1 MPSTTP
7 TTEPMSAER
16 SGLLAEF
23 ARACKAAARAVSL
36 YPGAHPAI
44 GGSLSRLV
52 SAAGRLTTEG
62 RVVCSVHPDVL
73 AIDGE
78 SPARPDPA
86 IGELASLL
94 HDRLIGEL
102 TIQREADADDWRA
115 LLLLLARAPEELIAE
130 GGIGSAFAGSGRSH
144 FEIREIDYAEVLRE
158 RAGGEKAQWDR
169 IIAMCLQGDVNAL
182 DERALGSLV
191 DALKDSETFGDLVEH
206 FQQSESLSTLSVT
219 VRVAALLQLMRAALD
234 AARKRNPDEAERAL
248 QTMADSCARL
258 TPEMML
264 AMLGSRQSANA
275 ADAKM
280 ANELMERMSDSTVA
294 SFVARSV
301 TVEKGA
307 TERLAHALEVLVP
320 ETERKGRVLE
330 LAHEEAQQ
338 GQLGHDEGF
347 EQLWKSAADMLTSY
361 TDASFVSDEYGKELT
376 TARAQ
381 ALEVERV
388 SDDPPERVHGWV
400 ATVSEP
406 ALQDLDLN
414 LLRDLLRIEDD
425 PAQWEA
431 MASIVVGEIERR
443 TLQGDAPAAHALA
456 EALVRENG
464 PDGRPALRP
473 LAARSIERLAAGPL
487 VRHVGVNLR
496 KGEDVEVEF
505 LNRLCHTIGAG
516 VVRPLAE
523 LLAVEENPKATRRL
537 RELLLGF
544 GAAGRQSVEKLKNS
558 PNPAVRRT
566 AIDLL
571 RVFGGQEALPELVS
585 MLNDADPQVQRES
598 IRAIVQIGTN
608 NAYAVLQRAL
618 IAKNSTRETVLQEL
632 LGLRDDKAS
641 PLLCYVLKQTQPNGK
656 FLKVH
661 LDMLDALGALRGHP
675 ESIRTLKHVLY
686 SGSIWTPFK
695 TAALRRAA
703 ASALKRIG
711 TADATAVL
719 DEAIAKGPR
728 GVRNA
733 ARTQVGTALRPEGKG
748 PEGKKTP

>member
-7 TTEPMSAER
+7 TTEPMPVER

-36 YPGAHPAI
+36 YPGTHPAI

-52 SAAGRLTTEG
+52 STAGRLTSEG
-62 RVVCSVHPDVL
+62 RVVCSVHPDIL
-73 AIDGE
+73 AIDGQ
-78 SPARPDPA
+78 SPVRPDPA
-86 IGELASLL
+86 IGELAWLL
-94 HDRLIGEL
+94 HERLIGEL
-102 TIQREADADDWRA
+102 TIQREADSEDWRA
-115 LLLLLARAPEELIAE
+115 LLLLLARAPEDLIAE
-130 GGIGSAFAGSGRSH
+130 GGIGSAWAGTGRAH

-158 RAGGEKAQWDR
+158 RAGGDTVQWDR
-169 IIAMCLQGDVNAL
+169 IIALCLQGDASAL
-182 DERALGSLV
+182 DERALASLV
-191 DALKDSETFGDLVEH
+191 DSAGDPETFGELLEH
-206 FQQSESLSTLSVT
+206 FQQSESASGLSVG
-219 VRVAALLQLMRAALD
+219 VRVAALLQLMRAALE
-234 AARKRNPDEAERAL
+234 AAKNRNPADADRVM

-264 AMLGSRQSANA
+264 ATLGSRQSPDA
-275 ADAKM
+275 ADARM
-280 ANELMERMSDSTVA
+280 ANSILERMSDHTVA

-301 TVEKGA
+301 TAEKGA

-320 ETERKGRVLE
+320 EAERKGRVLD

-338 GQLGHDEGF
+338 GDLGHEDGF
-347 EQLWKSAADMLTSY
+347 EQLWQGAADMLTSY
-361 TDASFVSDEYGKELT
+361 SDASFVSDEYGKELT
-376 TARAQ
+376 TARTQ

-388 SDDPPERVHGWV
+388 SDDPPERVQAWV
-400 ATVSEP
+400 ATVSEA

-414 LLRDLLRIEDD
+414 ILRDLLRIEED
-425 PAQWEA
+425 PALWEG
-431 MASIVVGEIERR
+431 MAAIVVSEIDRR
-443 TLQGDAPAAHALA
+443 TLHGDAAGAHALA
-456 EALVRENG
+456 ESLVRETT
-464 PDGRPALRP
+464 PEGRPALRAV
-473 LAARSIERLAAGPL
+473 AARSLERLSSGPL
-487 VRHVGVNLR
+487 VRHVGLHLR
-496 KGEDVEVEF
+496 KMDDGDVEAF
-505 LNRLCHTIGAG
+505 NRLCHSIGAG

-523 LLAVEENPKATRRL
+523 LLAMEEHPKATRRL

-618 IAKNSTRETVLQEL
+618 VTGNSTRETVLQEL
-632 LGLRDDKAS
+632 RGLRDDKAA
-641 PLLCYVLKQTQPNGK
+641 PLLCYVLKQTQPNGR
-656 FLKVH
+656 FFTVH
-661 LDMLDALGALRGHP
+661 LDMLDSLGNLRGHP

-686 SGSIWTPFK
+686 SGSLWTPFK
-695 TAALRRAA
+695 TAALRHAA

-711 TADATAVL
+711 SPEATAVL
-719 DEAIAKGPR
+719 DEAIVKGSR

-733 ARTQVGTALRPEGKG
+733 AKNQVGTALRPEGKT
-748 PEGKKTP
+748 K

>member
-7 TTEPMSAER
+7 TTEPMSVER

-44 GGSLSRLV
+44 AGSLSRLV
-52 SAAGRLTTEG
+52 SAAGRLTSDG
-62 RVVCSVHPDVL
+62 RVVCSVHPDRL

-78 SPARPDPA
+78 APLRPDPA
-86 IGELASLL
+86 IGELAVLL
-94 HDRLIGEL
+94 HERLIGEL
-102 TIQREADADDWRA
+102 TIQHEADAEDWRA
-115 LLLLLARAPEELIAE
+115 LLLLLARAPEDLLAG
-130 GGIGSAFAGSGRSH
+130 GGIGSAWAGSGRSH

-169 IIAMCLQGDVNAL
+169 IIALCLQGDTSGL

-191 DALKDSETFGDLVEH
+191 DCLSDPQRFGDLLEH
-206 FQQSESLSTLSVT
+206 FQKSESLEAVSVSL
-219 VRVAALLQLMRAALD
+219 RLAALLQLMRTALEAAK
-234 AARKRNPDEAERAL
+234 ARNPAAAEQAL

-264 AMLGSRQSANA
+264 AMLGSRQSSNA
-275 ADAKM
+275 ADAQM
-280 ANELMERMSDSTVA
+280 ANDLMERMSDHTVA

-301 TVEKGA
+301 TAEKGA

-320 ETERKGRVLE
+320 EAERKGRILE
-330 LAHEEAQQ
+330 LAHEEARQSEA
-338 GQLGHDEGF
+338 GQEEGF
-347 EQLWKSAADMLTSY
+347 EQLWQSAADMLTSY
-361 TDASFVSDEYGKELT
+361 SDASFVSEEYGKELT
-376 TARAQ
+376 AARAQ

-388 SDDPPERVHGWV
+388 SDDPPERVQAWV
-400 ATVSEP
+400 ATVSES

-414 LLRDLLRIEDD
+414 LLRDLLRIEHD
-425 PAQWEA
+425 PALWEA
-431 MASIVVGEIERR
+431 MAAIVVGEIERR
-443 TLQGDAPAAHALA
+443 TLNGDAPSAHALA
-456 EALVRENG
+456 EALVKETTAE
-464 PDGRPALRP
+464 GRPELR
-473 LAARSIERLAAGPL
+473 AVATRSLERLAAGPL
-487 VRHVGVNLR
+487 VKHVGASLR
-496 KGEDVEVEF
+496 KVEDVEVEF
-505 LNRLCHTIGAG
+505 LTRLCHMMGAA

-571 RVFGGQEALPELVS
+571 RAFGGQEALPELVS
-585 MLNDADPQVQRES
+585 MLNDSDPQVQRES

-618 IAKNSTRETVLQEL
+618 VSKSATRETVLQEL
-632 LGLRDDKAS
+632 LGLRDDKAA
-641 PLLCYVLKQTQPNGK
+641 PLLCYVLKQTQPTGQ

-661 LDMLDALGALRGHP
+661 LDMIDALGNLRGHP

-703 ASALKRIG
+703 ASALKHIG
-711 TADATAVL
+711 SDDATAVL
-719 DEAIAKGPR
+719 DEAIANGSR
-728 GVRNA
+728 GVRKA
-733 ARTQVGTALRPEGKG
+733 AKAQIGTTLRPET
-748 PEGKKTP
+748 KKTT

>member
-52 SAAGRLTTEG
+52 SAAGRLTSDG
-62 RVVCSVHPDVL
+62 HVVCSVHPDIL
-73 AIDGE
+73 AIHGE
-78 SPARPDPA
+78 APVRPDPA
-86 IGELASLL
+86 IGELAALL
-94 HDRLIGEL
+94 HERLIGEL
-102 TIQREADADDWRA
+102 TIHREADAEDWRA
-115 LLLLLARAPEELIAE
+115 LLLLLARAPEDLIAQ
-130 GGIGSAFAGSGRSH
+130 GGIGTAWAGSGRSH

-169 IIAMCLQGDVNAL
+169 IIALCLQGDTSGL
-182 DERALGSLV
+182 DDRALGSLL
-191 DALKDSETFGDLVEH
+191 DCLSDPQRFGELLEH
-206 FQQSESLSTLSVT
+206 FQKSESVETVSVSM
-219 VRVAALLQLMRAALD
+219 RLAALLQLMRTALEAAQ
-234 AARKRNPDEAERAL
+234 ARNPAAAEPAL

-264 AMLGSRQSANA
+264 AMLGSRQSSNA
-275 ADAKM
+275 ADAQM
-280 ANELMERMSDSTVA
+280 ANDLMQRMSDQTVA

-301 TVEKGA
+301 TAESGA

-320 ETERKGRVLE
+320 EAERKGRILE
-330 LAHEEAQQ
+330 LAHDEARQSDA
-338 GQLGHDEGF
+338 GQEEGF
-347 EQLWKSAADMLTSY
+347 EQLWQSAADMLTSY
-361 TDASFVSDEYGKELT
+361 SDASFVSDEYGKELT
-376 TARAQ
+376 AARAQ

-388 SDDPPERVHGWV
+388 SDDPPERVQAWV

-414 LLRDLLRIEDD
+414 LLRDLLRIEHD
-425 PAQWEA
+425 PSLWEG

-443 TLQGDAPAAHALA
+443 TLLGDAPSAHALA
-456 EALVRENG
+456 EALVKETTA
-464 PDGRPALRP
+464 DGRPALR
-473 LAARSIERLAAGPL
+473 AVATRSVERLAAGPL
-487 VRHVGVNLR
+487 VKHVGASLR
-496 KGEDVEVEF
+496 KVEDVEVEF

-523 LLAVEENPKATRRL
+523 LLAVDENPRSTRRL

-571 RVFGGQEALPELVS
+571 RAFGGQEALPELVS

-608 NAYAVLQRAL
+608 NAYAVLQRVLAGKS
-618 IAKNSTRETVLQEL
+618 ATRETVLQEL
-632 LGLRDDKAS
+632 L
-641 PLLCYVLKQTQPNGK
+641 
-656 FLKVH
+656 
-661 LDMLDALGALRGHP
+661 
-675 ESIRTLKHVLY
+675 
-686 SGSIWTPFK
+686 
-695 TAALRRAA
+695 
-703 ASALKRIG
+703 
-711 TADATAVL
+711 
-719 DEAIAKGPR
+719 
-728 GVRNA
+728 
-733 ARTQVGTALRPEGKG
+733 
-748 PEGKKTP
+748 

>member
-1 MPSTTP
+1 MPFDAQ
-7 TTEPMSAER
+7 TTEPMPAER

-52 SAAGRLTTEG
+52 SAAGRLTSDG
-62 RVVCSVHPDVL
+62 RVVCSVHPDIL
-73 AIDGE
+73 AIDGQA
-78 SPARPDPA
+78 PVRPDPA

-94 HDRLIGEL
+94 HERLIGEL

-115 LLLLLARAPEELIAE
+115 LLLLLARAPEDLIAE
-130 GGIGSAFAGSGRSH
+130 GGIGSAWASSGRSH
-144 FEIREIDYAEVLRE
+144 VEIREIDYAEVLRE

-169 IIAMCLQGDVNAL
+169 IIALCLQGESGGL
-182 DERALGSLV
+182 DERALGSLI
-191 DALKDSETFGDLVEH
+191 DSVSDPAKFGDLLDH
-206 FQQSESLSTLSVT
+206 FQKSEAVETRSVS
-219 VRVAALLQLMRAALD
+219 VRVAALLQLMHAALE
-234 AARKRNPDEAERAL
+234 AAKSRTPAGADQAL

-264 AMLGSRQSANA
+264 AMLGSRQSPSA
-275 ADAKM
+275 ADAQM
-280 ANELMERMSDSTVA
+280 ANAVMERMSDKTVA
-294 SFVARSV
+294 SFVANSV
-301 TVEKGA
+301 TAEKRA

-320 ETERKGRVLE
+320 DHERKGRVLE
-330 LAHEEAQQ
+330 LAQEEAQQ
-338 GQLGHDEGF
+338 GELGREEGF

-361 TDASFVSDEYGKELT
+361 SDASFVSDEYGKELT
-376 TARAQ
+376 AAKSQ
-381 ALEVERV
+381 AIEVERV
-388 SDDPPERVHGWV
+388 SDDPPERVNAWV
-400 ATVSEP
+400 NTVSEP
-406 ALQDLDLN
+406 SLQDLDLH
-414 LLRDLLRIEDD
+414 LLRDLLRIESDSALWD
-425 PAQWEA
+425 A
-431 MASIVVGEIERR
+431 MAAIVVGEIERR
-443 TLQGDAPAAHALA
+443 TLHGDAPGAHALA
-456 EALVRENG
+456 EALVRETTAE
-464 PDGRPALRP
+464 GRPALR
-473 LAARSIERLAAGPL
+473 AAATRTVERLAAGPL
-487 VRHVGVNLR
+487 VKHVGVSLR
-496 KGEDVEVEF
+496 KVEDVEVEF

-523 LLAVEENPKATRRL
+523 LLAVEENPRATRRL

-618 IAKNSTRETVLQEL
+618 VSKSSTRETVLQEL
-632 LGLRDDKAS
+632 LGLRDDKAA
-641 PLLCYVLKQTQPNGK
+641 PLLCYVLKQTQPTGR

-661 LDMLDALGALRGHP
+661 LDMIDALGNLRGHP

-695 TAALRRAA
+695 TAAMRRGA

-711 TADATAVL
+711 SAEATAVL
-719 DEAIAKGPR
+719 DEAIAKGSR
-728 GVRNA
+728 GVRSA
-733 ARTQVGTALRPEGKG
+733 AKEQVGSTLRPEGK
-748 PEGKKTP
+748 KTT

>member
-7 TTEPMSAER
+7 TTEPMPAER

-52 SAAGRLTTEG
+52 SAAARLTSDG
-62 RVVCSVHPDVL
+62 RVVCSVHPDLL

-78 SPARPDPA
+78 APVRPDPA
-86 IGELASLL
+86 IGELAALL
-94 HDRLIGEL
+94 HERLIGEL

-115 LLLLLARAPEELIAE
+115 LLLLLARAPEDLLAQ
-130 GGIGSAFAGSGRSH
+130 GGIGSAWAGTGRSH

-169 IIAMCLQGDVNAL
+169 IIAMCLQGDASGL
-182 DERALGSLV
+182 DERALGSL
-191 DALKDSETFGDLVEH
+191 LDSLSDPERFGDLLEH
-206 FQQSESLSTLSVT
+206 FQQSESMETLSVS
-219 VRVAALLQLMRAALD
+219 VRLAALLHLMRTALEAAKNRSPE
-234 AARKRNPDEAERAL
+234 AAEQAQ
-248 QTMADSCARL
+248 QTLADSCARL

-264 AMLGSRQSANA
+264 AMLGSRQSPNA
-275 ADAKM
+275 ADAQM
-280 ANELMERMSDSTVA
+280 ANTLMERMSDQTVA

-301 TVEKGA
+301 TAEKGA

-320 ETERKGRVLE
+320 EAERKGRILE
-330 LAHEEAQQ
+330 LAHDEAQQ
-338 GQLGHDEGF
+338 SELGQDQGF
-347 EQLWKSAADMLTSY
+347 EQLWQGAADMLTSY

-376 TARAQ
+376 AARSQ

-388 SDDPPERVHGWV
+388 SDDPPERVQAWV

-414 LLRDLLRIEDD
+414 LLRDLLRIEHD
-425 PAQWEA
+425 PSLWEG
-431 MASIVVGEIERR
+431 MAAIVVGEIERR
-443 TLQGDAPAAHALA
+443 TLSGDAPSAHALA
-456 EALVRENG
+456 EALVRETTA
-464 PDGRPALRP
+464 DGRPALRVV
-473 LAARSIERLAAGPL
+473 ATRSVERLAAGPL
-487 VRHVGVNLR
+487 VKHVGANLR
-496 KGEDVEVEF
+496 KVEDVEVEF

-618 IAKNSTRETVLQEL
+618 ISKSSTRETVLQEL
-632 LGLRDDKAS
+632 LGLRDDKAA
-641 PLLCYVLKQTQPNGK
+641 PMLCYVLKQTQPTGR

-661 LDMLDALGALRGHP
+661 LDMLDALGNLRGHP

-686 SGSIWTPFK
+686 SGSLWTPFK

-711 TADATAVL
+711 SEEATAVL
-719 DEAIAKGPR
+719 EEAVANGSR
-728 GVRNA
+728 GVRSA
-733 ARTQVGTALRPEGKG
+733 AKTQVGSTLRPES
-748 PEGKKTP
+748 KKTT

>member
-52 SAAGRLTTEG
+52 SAAGPLTSDG
-62 RVVCSVHPDVL
+62 RVVCAVHPDRL
-73 AIDGE
+73 AIEGE
-78 SPARPDPA
+78 APVRPDPA
-86 IGELASLL
+86 IGELAALL
-94 HDRLIGEL
+94 HERLIGEL
-102 TIQREADADDWRA
+102 TIQREADAEDWRA
-115 LLLLLARAPEELIAE
+115 LLLLLARAPEDLLVE
-130 GGIGSAFAGSGRSH
+130 GGIGSAWAGSGRSH

-169 IIAMCLQGDVNAL
+169 IIALCLQGDTSGL
-182 DERALGSLV
+182 DDRALSTLIDSLS
-191 DALKDSETFGDLVEH
+191 DPQRFGDLLEH
-206 FQQSESLSTLSVT
+206 FQKSEAVETVSVSM
-219 VRVAALLQLMRAALD
+219 RVAALLQLMRTALEAAK
-234 AARKRNPDEAERAL
+234 ARNPAAAEQAL

-264 AMLGSRQSANA
+264 AMLGSRQSSNA
-275 ADAKM
+275 ADAHM
-280 ANELMERMSDSTVA
+280 ANDLMERMSDQTVA

-320 ETERKGRVLE
+320 EAERKGRILE
-330 LAHEEAQQ
+330 LAHEEARQSEAGQQ
-338 GQLGHDEGF
+338 EGF
-347 EQLWKSAADMLTSY
+347 EQLWHSAADMLTSY
-361 TDASFVSDEYGKELT
+361 SDASFVSEEYGKELT
-376 TARAQ
+376 AARAQ

-388 SDDPPERVHGWV
+388 SDDPPERVHAWV
-400 ATVSEP
+400 GTVSES
-406 ALQDLDLN
+406 ALQDLDLD
-414 LLRDLLRIEDD
+414 LLRDLLRIEED
-425 PAQWEA
+425 PALWEG
-431 MASIVVGEIERR
+431 MATIVVGEIERR
-443 TLQGDAPAAHALA
+443 TLNGDAPSAHALA
-456 EALVRENG
+456 EALVKETTAE
-464 PDGRPALRP
+464 GRPELR
-473 LAARSIERLAAGPL
+473 AAATRSLERLAAGP
-487 VRHVGVNLR
+487 VVKHVGASLR
-496 KGEDVEVEF
+496 KVEDVEVEF
-505 LNRLCHTIGAG
+505 LNRLCHTMGAG

-523 LLAVEENPKATRRL
+523 LLAVEEHPKATRRL

-571 RVFGGQEALPELVS
+571 RAFGGQEALPELVS
-585 MLNDADPQVQRES
+585 MLNDADLQVQRES

-618 IAKNSTRETVLQEL
+618 VSKSATRETVLQEL
-632 LGLRDDKAS
+632 LGLRDDKAA
-641 PLLCYVLKQTQPNGK
+641 PLLCYVLRQTQPTGR

-661 LDMLDALGALRGHP
+661 IDMIDALGNLRGHP

-703 ASALKRIG
+703 ASALKHIG
-711 TADATAVL
+711 SDDATAVL
-719 DEAIAKGPR
+719 DDAIAKGPR
-728 GVRNA
+728 GVRKA
-733 ARTQVGTALRPEGKG
+733 AKAQVGTALRPET
-748 PEGKKTP
+748 KKTT

>member
-52 SAAGRLTTEG
+52 SAAGRLTSDG
-62 RVVCSVHPDVL
+62 RVVCAVHPDML
-73 AIDGE
+73 AIEGE
-78 SPARPDPA
+78 APVRPDPA
-86 IGELASLL
+86 IGELAALL
-94 HDRLIGEL
+94 HERLIGEL
-102 TIQREADADDWRA
+102 TIQHEADAEDWRA
-115 LLLLLARAPEELIAE
+115 LLLLLARAPEDLLAE
-130 GGIGSAFAGSGRSH
+130 GGIGSAWAGSGRAN

-169 IIAMCLQGDVNAL
+169 IIALCLQGDTSGL
-182 DERALGSLV
+182 DERALATLIDSLS
-191 DALKDSETFGDLVEH
+191 DPQRFGDLLEH
-206 FQQSESLSTLSVT
+206 FQASEAVETVSVSM
-219 VRVAALLQLMRAALD
+219 RLAALLQLMRTALE
-234 AARKRNPDEAERAL
+234 AVKARNPAAAEQAL

-264 AMLGSRQSANA
+264 AMLGSRQSSNA
-275 ADAKM
+275 ADAQM
-280 ANELMERMSDSTVA
+280 ANDLMERMSDQTVA

-320 ETERKGRVLE
+320 EAERKGRILE
-330 LAHEEAQQ
+330 LAHEEARHSQA
-338 GQLGHDEGF
+338 GQDEGF
-347 EQLWKSAADMLTSY
+347 EQLWHSAADMLTSY
-361 TDASFVSDEYGKELT
+361 SDASFVSEEYGKELT
-376 TARAQ
+376 AARAQ

-388 SDDPPERVHGWV
+388 SDDPPERVHAWV
-400 ATVSEP
+400 GTVSES
-406 ALQDLDLN
+406 ALQDLDLD
-414 LLRDLLRIEDD
+414 LLRDLLRIEED
-425 PAQWEA
+425 PALWEG
-431 MASIVVGEIERR
+431 MATIVVGEIERR
-443 TLQGDAPAAHALA
+443 TLNGDAPSAHALA
-456 EALVRENG
+456 EALVRETTAE
-464 PDGRPALRP
+464 GRPELR
-473 LAARSIERLAAGPL
+473 AAATRSIERLAAGP
-487 VRHVGVNLR
+487 VVKHVGASLR
-496 KGEDVEVEF
+496 KVEDVEVEF

-571 RVFGGQEALPELVS
+571 RSFGGQEALPELVS
-585 MLNDADPQVQRES
+585 MLNDADPQVQREA

-618 IAKNSTRETVLQEL
+618 ASKSATRETVLQEL
-632 LGLRDDKAS
+632 LGLRDDKAA
-641 PLLCYVLKQTQPNGK
+641 PLLCYVLKQTQPTGR

-661 LDMLDALGALRGHP
+661 IDMIDSLGNLRGHP

-703 ASALKRIG
+703 ASALKHIG
-711 TADATAVL
+711 SDEATAVL
-719 DEAIAKGPR
+719 DEAIAKGSR
-728 GVRNA
+728 GVRKA
-733 ARTQVGTALRPEGKG
+733 AKAQVGTALRPET
-748 PEGKKTP
+748 KKTT

>member
-52 SAAGRLTTEG
+52 SAAGRLTSDG
-62 RVVCSVHPDVL
+62 RVVCAVHPDLL
-73 AIDGE
+73 AIEGE
-78 SPARPDPA
+78 APVRPDPA
-86 IGELASLL
+86 IGELAALL
-94 HDRLIGEL
+94 HERLIGEL
-102 TIQREADADDWRA
+102 TIRREADAEDWRA
-115 LLLLLARAPEELIAE
+115 LLLLLARAPEDLLAE
-130 GGIGSAFAGSGRSH
+130 GGIGSAWAGSGRSH

-169 IIAMCLQGDVNAL
+169 IIALCLQGDTSGL

-191 DALKDSETFGDLVEH
+191 DSLSDPERFGDLLEH
-206 FQQSESLSTLSVT
+206 FQKSEAVETVSVSLRL
-219 VRVAALLQLMRAALD
+219 AALLQLMRTALD
-234 AARKRNPDEAERAL
+234 AVKARNPAAAEQAL

-264 AMLGSRQSANA
+264 AMLGSRQSSNA
-275 ADAKM
+275 ADAQM
-280 ANELMERMSDSTVA
+280 ANDLLERMSDQTVA

-301 TVEKGA
+301 TVEQGA

-320 ETERKGRVLE
+320 EAERKGRILE
-330 LAHEEAQQ
+330 LAHEEARQSEAGQQ
-338 GQLGHDEGF
+338 EGF
-347 EQLWKSAADMLTSY
+347 EQLWHSAADMLTSY
-361 TDASFVSDEYGKELT
+361 SDASFVSEEYGKELT
-376 TARAQ
+376 AARAQ

-388 SDDPPERVHGWV
+388 SDDPPERVHAWV
-400 ATVSEP
+400 GTVSES
-406 ALQDLDLN
+406 ALQDLDLD

-425 PAQWEA
+425 PALWEG
-431 MASIVVGEIERR
+431 MATIVVGEIERR
-443 TLQGDAPAAHALA
+443 TLNGDAPSAHALA
-456 EALVRENG
+456 EALVKETTAE
-464 PDGRPALRP
+464 GRPELR
-473 LAARSIERLAAGPL
+473 AAATRSIERLAAGPL
-487 VRHVGVNLR
+487 VKHVGASLR
-496 KGEDVEVEF
+496 KVEDVEVEF
-505 LNRLCHTIGAG
+505 LNRLCHMMGAG

-571 RVFGGQEALPELVS
+571 RAFGGQEALPELVS
-585 MLNDADPQVQRES
+585 MLNDADTQVQRES

-618 IAKNSTRETVLQEL
+618 VSKSATRETVLQEL
-632 LGLRDDKAS
+632 LGLRDDKAA
-641 PLLCYVLKQTQPNGK
+641 PLLCYVLKQTQPTGR
-656 FLKVH
+656 FFKVH
-661 LDMLDALGALRGHP
+661 IDMIDALGNLRGHP

-686 SGSIWTPFK
+686 SGSIWRPFK

-703 ASALKRIG
+703 ASALKHIG
-711 TADATAVL
+711 SDDATAVL

-728 GVRNA
+728 GVRKA
-733 ARTQVGTALRPEGKG
+733 AKSQVGTALRPET
-748 PEGKKTP
+748 KKTT

>member
-52 SAAGRLTTEG
+52 SASGRLTSDG
-62 RVVCSVHPDVL
+62 RVVCSVHPDML
-73 AIDGE
+73 AIEGE
-78 SPARPDPA
+78 APVRPDPA
-86 IGELASLL
+86 IGELATLL
-94 HDRLIGEL
+94 HERLIGEL
-102 TIQREADADDWRA
+102 TIQREADAEDWRA
-115 LLLLLARAPEELIAE
+115 LLLLLARAPEDLLAE
-130 GGIGSAFAGSGRSH
+130 GGIGSAWVGSGRSH
-144 FEIREIDYAEVLRE
+144 FEIREIDYAEMLRE

-169 IIAMCLQGDVNAL
+169 IIALCLQGDTSGLDDLAL
-182 DERALGSLV
+182 ESLLECLS
-191 DALKDSETFGDLVEH
+191 DPQRFGDLLEH
-206 FQQSESLSTLSVT
+206 FQTSEAVETLSVSA
-219 VRVAALLQLMRAALD
+219 RVAALLQLMRTALEAAK
-234 AARKRNPDEAERAL
+234 ARNPAAAEQAL

-264 AMLGSRQSANA
+264 AMLGSRQSSNA
-275 ADAKM
+275 DDAQM
-280 ANELMERMSDSTVA
+280 ANDLMQRMSDQTVA

-301 TVEKGA
+301 TTEKGA

-320 ETERKGRVLE
+320 EAERKGRVLE
-330 LAHEEAQQ
+330 LAHEEARHSEGAQE
-338 GQLGHDEGF
+338 EGF
-347 EQLWKSAADMLTSY
+347 EQLWQSAADMLRSY
-361 TDASFVSDEYGKELT
+361 SDATFVSEEYDKELT
-376 TARAQ
+376 AARAQ

-388 SDDPPERVHGWV
+388 SDDPPERVHAWV
-400 ATVSEP
+400 ATVSES

-414 LLRDLLRIEDD
+414 LLRDLLRIEHD
-425 PAQWEA
+425 PALWEG
-431 MASIVVGEIERR
+431 MASVVVGEIERR
-443 TLQGDAPAAHALA
+443 VLTGDAPSAHALA
-456 EALVRENG
+456 EALVKETTA
-464 PDGRPALRP
+464 DGRPELR
-473 LAARSIERLAAGPL
+473 AVATRTVERLAAGPL
-487 VRHVGVNLR
+487 VKHVGASLR
-496 KGEDVEVEF
+496 KVEEVEVEF

-523 LLAVEENPKATRRL
+523 LLAVEENPKSTRRL

-571 RVFGGQEALPELVS
+571 RAFGGQEALPELVS

-618 IAKNSTRETVLQEL
+618 VSKSATRETVLQEL
-632 LGLRDDKAS
+632 LGLRDDKAA
-641 PLLCYVLKQTQPNGK
+641 PLLCYVLKQTQPTGR

-661 LDMLDALGALRGHP
+661 LDMIDALGNLRGHP
-675 ESIRTLKHVLY
+675 ESIRTLKQILY
-686 SGSIWTPFK
+686 GGSMWTPFK

-703 ASALKRIG
+703 ASALKHIG
-711 TADATAVL
+711 SDEAAAVL
-719 DEAIAKGPR
+719 DDAIATGPR
-728 GVRNA
+728 GVRKA
-733 ARTQVGTALRPEGKG
+733 AKAQVGTALRPET
-748 PEGKKTP
+748 KKTT

>member
-7 TTEPMSAER
+7 TTEPMPAER

-52 SAAGRLTTEG
+52 SAAARLTSDG
-62 RVVCSVHPDVL
+62 RVVCSVHPDLL

-78 SPARPDPA
+78 APVRPDPA
-86 IGELASLL
+86 IGELAALL
-94 HDRLIGEL
+94 HERLIGEL

-115 LLLLLARAPEELIAE
+115 LLLLLARAPEDLLAE
-130 GGIGSAFAGSGRSH
+130 GGIGSAWAGTGRSH

-169 IIAMCLQGDVNAL
+169 IIAMCLQGDTSGL
-182 DERALGSLV
+182 DERALGSL
-191 DALKDSETFGDLVEH
+191 LDSLSDPERFGGLIEH
-206 FQQSESLSTLSVT
+206 FQQSESMETLSVS
-219 VRVAALLQLMRAALD
+219 VRLAALLHLMRTALEAAKSRSPE
-234 AARKRNPDEAERAL
+234 AAEQAQ
-248 QTMADSCARL
+248 QTLADSCARL

-264 AMLGSRQSANA
+264 AMLGSRQSPNA
-275 ADAKM
+275 ADAQM
-280 ANELMERMSDSTVA
+280 ANTLIERMSDQTVA

-301 TVEKGA
+301 TAEKGA

-320 ETERKGRVLE
+320 EAERKGRILE
-330 LAHEEAQQ
+330 LAHDEAQQ
-338 GQLGHDEGF
+338 SELGQDQGF
-347 EQLWKSAADMLTSY
+347 EQLWQGAADMLTSY

-376 TARAQ
+376 AARSQ

-388 SDDPPERVHGWV
+388 SDDPPERVQAWV

-414 LLRDLLRIEDD
+414 LLRDLLRIEHD
-425 PAQWEA
+425 PSLWEG
-431 MASIVVGEIERR
+431 MAAIVIGEIERR
-443 TLQGDAPAAHALA
+443 TLSGDAPSAHALA
-456 EALVRENG
+456 EALVRETTA
-464 PDGRPALRP
+464 DGRPALRVV
-473 LAARSIERLAAGPL
+473 ATRSVERLAAGPL
-487 VRHVGVNLR
+487 VKHVGANLR
-496 KGEDVEVEF
+496 KVEDVEVES

-618 IAKNSTRETVLQEL
+618 ISKSSTRETVLQEL
-632 LGLRDDKAS
+632 LGLRDDKAA
-641 PLLCYVLKQTQPNGK
+641 PMLCYVLKQTQPTGR

-661 LDMLDALGALRGHP
+661 LDMLDALGNLRGHP
-675 ESIRTLKHVLY
+675 ESIRTLTQVLY
-686 SGSIWTPFK
+686 SGSLWTPFK

-711 TADATAVL
+711 SEEATAVL
-719 DEAIAKGPR
+719 EEAVAKGSR
-728 GVRNA
+728 GVRSA
-733 ARTQVGTALRPEGKG
+733 AKTQVGSTLRPES
-748 PEGKKTP
+748 KKTT

>member
-7 TTEPMSAER
+7 TTEPMPAER

-52 SAAGRLTTEG
+52 SAAARLTSDG
-62 RVVCSVHPDVL
+62 RVVCSVHPDLL

-78 SPARPDPA
+78 APVRPDPA
-86 IGELASLL
+86 IGELAALL
-94 HDRLIGEL
+94 HERLIGEL

-115 LLLLLARAPEELIAE
+115 LLLLLARSPEDLIAE
-130 GGIGSAFAGSGRSH
+130 GGIGSAWAGTGRSH

-169 IIAMCLQGDVNAL
+169 IIAMCLQGDASGL
-182 DERALGSLV
+182 DERALGSL
-191 DALKDSETFGDLVEH
+191 LDSLSDPERFGDLLEH
-206 FQQSESLSTLSVT
+206 LQQSESMETLSVS
-219 VRVAALLQLMRAALD
+219 VRLAALLHLMRTALEAAKKRSPE
-234 AARKRNPDEAERAL
+234 AAEQAQ
-248 QTMADSCARL
+248 QTIADSCARL

-264 AMLGSRQSANA
+264 AMLGLRQSPNA
-275 ADAKM
+275 ADAQM
-280 ANELMERMSDSTVA
+280 ANTLMERMSDQTVA

-301 TVEKGA
+301 TAEKGA

-320 ETERKGRVLE
+320 EAERKGRILE
-330 LAHEEAQQ
+330 LAHDEAQQ
-338 GQLGHDEGF
+338 SELGQEQGF
-347 EQLWKSAADMLTSY
+347 EQLWQGAADMLTSY

-376 TARAQ
+376 AARSQ

-388 SDDPPERVHGWV
+388 SDDPPERVNAWV

-414 LLRDLLRIEDD
+414 LLRDLLRIEHD
-425 PAQWEA
+425 PSLWEG
-431 MASIVVGEIERR
+431 MAAIVVGEIERR
-443 TLQGDAPAAHALA
+443 TLSGDAPSALALA
-456 EALVRENG
+456 EALVRETTA
-464 PDGRPALRP
+464 DGRPALRVV
-473 LAARSIERLAAGPL
+473 ATRSIERLAAGPL
-487 VRHVGVNLR
+487 VKHVGANLR
-496 KGEDVEVEF
+496 KVEDVEVEF

-523 LLAVEENPKATRRL
+523 LLAVEENPKSTRRL

-618 IAKNSTRETVLQEL
+618 ISKSSTRETVLQEL
-632 LGLRDDKAS
+632 LGLRDDKAA
-641 PLLCYVLKQTQPNGK
+641 PMLCYVLKQTQPTGR

-661 LDMLDALGALRGHP
+661 LDMIDALGNLRGHP

-711 TADATAVL
+711 SEDATAVL
-719 DEAIAKGPR
+719 DEAVAKGSR
-728 GVRNA
+728 GVRSA
-733 ARTQVGTALRPEGKG
+733 AKTQVGSTLRPES
-748 PEGKKTP
+748 KKTT

>member
-52 SAAGRLTTEG
+52 SAAGRLTSDG
-62 RVVCSVHPDVL
+62 RIVCSVHPDML
-73 AIDGE
+73 AIEGE
-78 SPARPDPA
+78 APVRPDPA
-86 IGELASLL
+86 IGELAALL
-94 HDRLIGEL
+94 HERLIGAL
-102 TIQREADADDWRA
+102 TIQREADAEDWRA
-115 LLLLLARAPEELIAE
+115 LLLLLARAPEDLLAR
-130 GGIGSAFAGSGRSH
+130 GGIGSAWAGSGRAH

-169 IIAMCLQGDVNAL
+169 IIALCLHGDTKGL

-191 DALKDSETFGDLVEH
+191 ECLSDSQRFGDLLEH
-206 FQQSESLSTLSVT
+206 LQKSESVETVSVSM
-219 VRVAALLQLMRAALD
+219 RLAALLQLMRTALEAAK
-234 AARKRNPDEAERAL
+234 ARNPLASEQAL

-258 TPEMML
+258 TPEMIL
-264 AMLGSRQSANA
+264 AMLGSRQSSNA
-275 ADAKM
+275 ADAQM
-280 ANELMERMSDSTVA
+280 ANDLMQRMSDHTVA

-301 TVEKGA
+301 TGEKGA

-320 ETERKGRVLE
+320 EAERKGRVLE
-330 LAHEEAQQ
+330 LAHDEARQSEA
-338 GQLGHDEGF
+338 GQEEGF
-347 EQLWKSAADMLTSY
+347 ERLWQSAADMLTSY
-361 TDASFVSDEYGKELT
+361 SDASFVSDEYGKELT
-376 TARAQ
+376 AARAQ

-388 SDDPPERVHGWV
+388 SDDPPERVHAWV

-425 PAQWEA
+425 PALWER
-431 MASIVVGEIERR
+431 MASVVIGEIERR
-443 TLQGDAPAAHALA
+443 VIIGDAPGAVTLA
-456 EALVRENG
+456 EALVQDTAA
-464 PDGRPALRP
+464 DGRPELR
-473 LAARSIERLAAGPL
+473 AVATRSVERLAAGPL
-487 VRHVGVNLR
+487 VKHVGAHLR
-496 KGEDVEVEF
+496 KVEDIEVEF
-505 LNRLCHTIGAG
+505 LNRLCRAIGAG
-516 VVRPLAE
+516 VVTPLAE
-523 LLAVEENPKATRRL
+523 LLAVEENPKSTRRL

-566 AIDLL
+566 AVDLL
-571 RVFGGQEALPELVS
+571 RAFGGQEALPELVS

-618 IAKNSTRETVLQEL
+618 VSKSATRETVLDEL
-632 LGLRDDKAS
+632 LGLRDDKAA
-641 PLLCYVLKQTQPNGK
+641 PLLCYVLKQTQPTGR
-656 FLKVH
+656 FLTVH
-661 LDMLDALGALRGHP
+661 LEMIDALGSLRAHP
-675 ESIRTLKHVLY
+675 ESIRTLKQLLY
-686 SGSIWTPFK
+686 GGSMWTPLK

-703 ASALKRIG
+703 ASALKHIG
-711 TADATAVL
+711 SDEAAAVL
-719 DEAIAKGPR
+719 DEAIATGSR
-728 GVRNA
+728 GVRKA
-733 ARTQVGTALRPEGKG
+733 AKAQVGTVLRPET
-748 PEGKKTP
+748 KKTT

>member
-7 TTEPMSAER
+7 TTEPMPAER

-44 GGSLSRLV
+44 AGSLSRLV
-52 SAAGRLTTEG
+52 SASARLTSDG
-62 RVVCSVHPDVL
+62 RVVCSVHPDIL
-73 AIDGE
+73 AIDGQA
-78 SPARPDPA
+78 PIRPDPA
-86 IGELASLL
+86 IGELATLL
-94 HDRLIGEL
+94 HERLIGEL
-102 TIQREADADDWRA
+102 TIQREADGEDWRA
-115 LLLLLARAPEELIAE
+115 LLLLLARDPDDLLAQ
-130 GGIGSAFAGSGRSH
+130 GGIGSAWAGSGRSH

-169 IIAMCLQGDVNAL
+169 IIAMCLQGDTSGF

-191 DALKDSETFGDLVEH
+191 EALSDAERFGNLLEH
-206 FQQSESLSTLSVT
+206 FQSSESVETVSVS
-219 VRVAALLQLMRAALD
+219 VRMAALLQLMRAALD
-234 AARKRNPDEAERAL
+234 AAKSRNPDAVEQSL
-248 QTMADSCARL
+248 QTLADSCGRL

-264 AMLGSRQSANA
+264 AMLGSRQSSNAAESEMANA
-275 ADAKM
+275 LM
-280 ANELMERMSDSTVA
+280 ARMSDQTVA

-320 ETERKGRVLE
+320 EAERKGRVLE
-330 LAHEEAQQ
+330 LAHEEARQSEA
-338 GQLGHDEGF
+338 GQEEGF
-347 EQLWKSAADMLTSY
+347 EQLWHSAADMLTSY
-361 TDASFVSDEYGKELT
+361 SDASFVSDEYGKELT
-376 TARAQ
+376 AARAQ

-388 SDDPPERVHGWV
+388 SDDPPERVSAWV
-400 ATVSEP
+400 ATVSEQ

-414 LLRDLLRIEDD
+414 LLRDLLRIEQD
-425 PAQWEA
+425 PALWEG
-431 MASIVVGEIERR
+431 MAAIVVGEIERR
-443 TLQGDAPAAHALA
+443 TLHGDAPGAHMLA
-456 EALVRENG
+456 EALVRETTA
-464 PDGRPALRP
+464 DGRPELRAL
-473 LAARSIERLAAGPL
+473 ASRSVERLAGGPL
-487 VRHVGVNLR
+487 VKHVGVSLR
-496 KGEDVEVEF
+496 KIEDVEVEF
-505 LNRLCHTIGAG
+505 LNRLCHTIGAA

-523 LLAVEENPKATRRL
+523 LLATEENPKVTRRL

-618 IAKNSTRETVLQEL
+618 ISKSSTRETVLQEL
-632 LGLRDDKAS
+632 LGLRDDKAA
-641 PLLCYVLKQTQPNGK
+641 PLLCYVLRQTQPTGT

-661 LDMLDALGALRGHP
+661 LDMIDALGNLRGHP
-675 ESIRTLKHVLY
+675 ESIRTLKQLLY
-686 SGSIWTPFK
+686 NGSLWRPFR

-703 ASALKRIG
+703 ASALRQIG
-711 TADATAVL
+711 SDEATAVL
-719 DEAIAKGPR
+719 EEAIGTGSR
-728 GVRNA
+728 GVRRA
-733 ARTQVGTALRPEGKG
+733 AKAHLGAALRPE
-748 PEGKKTP
+748 KKTT

>member
-52 SAAGRLTTEG
+52 SAAGRLTSDG
-62 RVVCSVHPDVL
+62 RVVCAVHPDML
-73 AIDGE
+73 AIEGE
-78 SPARPDPA
+78 APVRPDPA
-86 IGELASLL
+86 IGELAALL
-94 HDRLIGEL
+94 HERLIGEL
-102 TIQREADADDWRA
+102 TIQHEADAEDWRA
-115 LLLLLARAPEELIAE
+115 LLLLLARAPEDLLAE
-130 GGIGSAFAGSGRSH
+130 GGIGSAWAGSGRAN

-169 IIAMCLQGDVNAL
+169 IIALCLQGDTSGL
-182 DERALGSLV
+182 DERALATLIDSLS
-191 DALKDSETFGDLVEH
+191 DPQRFGDLLEH
-206 FQQSESLSTLSVT
+206 FQASEAVETVSVSM
-219 VRVAALLQLMRAALD
+219 RLAALLQLMRTALE
-234 AARKRNPDEAERAL
+234 AVKARNPAAAEQAL

-264 AMLGSRQSANA
+264 AMLGSRQSSNA
-275 ADAKM
+275 ADAQM
-280 ANELMERMSDSTVA
+280 ANDLMERMSDQTVA

-320 ETERKGRVLE
+320 EAERKGRILE
-330 LAHEEAQQ
+330 LAHEEARHSQA
-338 GQLGHDEGF
+338 GQDEGF
-347 EQLWKSAADMLTSY
+347 EQLWHSAADMLTSY
-361 TDASFVSDEYGKELT
+361 SDASFVSEEYGKELT
-376 TARAQ
+376 AARAQ

-388 SDDPPERVHGWV
+388 SDDPPERVHAWV
-400 ATVSEP
+400 GTVSES
-406 ALQDLDLN
+406 ALQDLDLD
-414 LLRDLLRIEDD
+414 LLRDLLRIEED
-425 PAQWEA
+425 PALWEG
-431 MASIVVGEIERR
+431 MATIVVGEIERR
-443 TLQGDAPAAHALA
+443 TLNGDAPSAHALA
-456 EALVRENG
+456 EALVRETTAE
-464 PDGRPALRP
+464 GRPELR
-473 LAARSIERLAAGPL
+473 AAATRSIERLAAGP
-487 VRHVGVNLR
+487 VVKHVGASLR
-496 KGEDVEVEF
+496 KVEDVEVEF

-523 LLAVEENPKATRRL
+523 LLSVEENPKATRRL

-571 RVFGGQEALPELVS
+571 RSFGGQEALPELVS
-585 MLNDADPQVQRES
+585 MLNDADPQVQREA

-618 IAKNSTRETVLQEL
+618 ASKSATRETVLQEL
-632 LGLRDDKAS
+632 LGLRDDKAA
-641 PLLCYVLKQTQPNGK
+641 PLLCYVLKQTQPTGR

-661 LDMLDALGALRGHP
+661 IDMIDSLGNLRGHP

-703 ASALKRIG
+703 ASALKHIG
-711 TADATAVL
+711 SDEATAVL
-719 DEAIAKGPR
+719 DEAIAKGSR
-728 GVRNA
+728 GVRKA
-733 ARTQVGTALRPEGKG
+733 AKAQVGTALRPET
-748 PEGKKTP
+748 KKTT

>member
-7 TTEPMSAER
+7 TTEPMPAER

-44 GGSLSRLV
+44 GGSLSRVV
-52 SAAGRLTTEG
+52 SAAGRLTSDG
-62 RVVCSVHPDVL
+62 RVVCTVHPDVL

-78 SPARPDPA
+78 APLRPDPA
-86 IGELASLL
+86 IGELAVLL
-94 HDRLIGEL
+94 HERLIGEL
-102 TIQREADADDWRA
+102 TIQREADAEDWRA
-115 LLLLLARAPEELIAE
+115 LLLLLARPPEDLLAQ
-130 GGIGSAFAGSGRSH
+130 GGIGSAWAGSGRSH

-158 RAGGEKAQWDR
+158 RAGGEKAEWDR
-169 IIAMCLQGDVNAL
+169 IIAMCLQGDTSGL
-182 DERALGSLV
+182 DERALGTLV
-191 DALKDSETFGDLVEH
+191 DSLSDSERFGELVEH
-206 FQQSESLSTLSVT
+206 FQQSESMETVSVS
-219 VRVAALLQLMRAALD
+219 VRLAALLHLMRTALEAAKNRD
-234 AARKRNPDEAERAL
+234 AAAAEQAL
-248 QTMADSCARL
+248 QTMADSCASL

-264 AMLGSRQSANA
+264 AMLGSRQSSNAGDAQMANA
-275 ADAKM
+275 
-280 ANELMERMSDSTVA
+280 LMERMSDQTVA

-301 TVEKGA
+301 TTEKGA

-320 ETERKGRVLE
+320 EAERKGRILE
-330 LAHEEAQQ
+330 LAHDEAQQ
-338 GQLGHDEGF
+338 GELGQEQAF
-347 EQLWKSAADMLTSY
+347 EQLWQGAADMLTSY
-361 TDASFVSDEYGKELT
+361 SDASFVSDEYGKELT

-388 SDDPPERVHGWV
+388 SDDPPERVSAWV
-400 ATVSEP
+400 GTVSEQ

-414 LLRDLLRIEDD
+414 LLRDLLRIEHD
-425 PAQWEA
+425 PALWEG
-431 MASIVVGEIERR
+431 MAAIVVGEIERR
-443 TLQGDAPAAHALA
+443 TLIGDAPGAHALA
-456 EALVRENG
+456 EALVRETT
-464 PDGRPALRP
+464 PDGRPELR
-473 LAARSIERLAAGPL
+473 AVATRSVERLAAGPL
-487 VRHVGVNLR
+487 VKHVGASLR
-496 KGEDVEVEF
+496 KIEDVEVEF

-523 LLAVEENPKATRRL
+523 LLAVEEHPKSTRRL

-618 IAKNSTRETVLQEL
+618 ISKSSTRETVLQEL
-632 LGLRDDKAS
+632 LGLRDDKAA
-641 PLLCYVLKQTQPNGK
+641 PLLCYVLKQTQPTGK

-661 LDMLDALGALRGHP
+661 LDMIDALGNLRGHP
-675 ESIRTLKHVLY
+675 ESIRTLKQVLY

-695 TAALRRAA
+695 TAALRRGAA
-703 ASALKRIG
+703 AALKRIG
-711 TADATAVL
+711 SDEATAVL
-719 DEAIAKGPR
+719 DEAIASGSR
-728 GVRNA
+728 GVRSA
-733 ARTQVGTALRPEGKG
+733 AKAQISSALRPEGK
-748 PEGKKTP
+748 KTT

>member
-7 TTEPMSAER
+7 TTEPMPAER

-52 SAAGRLTTEG
+52 SAAGRLTSEG
-62 RVVCSVHPDVL
+62 RVVCSVHPDIL
-73 AIDGE
+73 AIDGQA
-78 SPARPDPA
+78 PVRPDPA

-94 HDRLIGEL
+94 HERLIGEL
-102 TIQREADADDWRA
+102 TIQRDADAEDWRA
-115 LLLLLARAPEELIAE
+115 LLLLLARAPEDLITA
-130 GGIGSAFAGSGRSH
+130 GGIGTAWAGSGRSH

-158 RAGGEKAQWDR
+158 RAGGEKVQWDR
-169 IIAMCLQGDVNAL
+169 IIALCLHGDASGL
-182 DERALGSLV
+182 DERALGTL
-191 DALKDSETFGDLVEH
+191 A
-206 FQQSESLSTLSVT
+206 ESLSDPDKFGNLLDHFQASDAVSGLSVS
-219 VRVAALLQLMRAALD
+219 VRVAALLQLMRTALD
-234 AARKRNPDEAERAL
+234 AAKNRNPGDVDRAL
-248 QTMADSCARL
+248 QTMADSAAHL

-264 AMLGSRQSANA
+264 AMLGARQSPNAEESRMANA
-275 ADAKM
+275 IIDH
-280 ANELMERMSDSTVA
+280 MSDQTVA

-301 TVEKGA
+301 TSEKAA

-320 ETERKGRVLE
+320 EAERKGRVLE
-330 LAHEEAQQ
+330 LAHDEAQQ
-338 GQLGHDEGF
+338 GELGQEQGF
-347 EQLWKSAADMLTSY
+347 EQLWQSAADMLTSY

-376 TARAQ
+376 TARTQ
-381 ALEVERV
+381 ALEVERI

-400 ATVSEP
+400 ATVSET

-414 LLRDLLRIEDD
+414 MLRDLLRIEED
-425 PAQWEA
+425 PALWES
-431 MASIVVGEIERR
+431 MAAIVVGEIERR
-443 TLQGDAPAAHALA
+443 TLQGDAPSAHALA
-456 EALVRENG
+456 EALVRETT
-464 PDGRPALRP
+464 PEGRPALRI
-473 LAARSIERLAAGPL
+473 LATRCIERLSAGPL
-487 VRHVGVNLR
+487 VRHVGVHLR
-496 KGEDVEVEF
+496 KAEDVEVEF

-618 IAKNSTRETVLQEL
+618 VTKSSTRETVLQEL
-632 LGLRDDKAS
+632 LGLRDDKAA
-641 PLLCYVLKQTQPNGK
+641 PMLCYVLKQTQPTGR
-656 FLKVH
+656 FFKVH
-661 LDMLDALGALRGHP
+661 LEMIDALGNLRGHP

-686 SGSIWTPFK
+686 SGSLWTPFK
-695 TAALRRAA
+695 TSALRRAA

-711 TADATAVL
+711 SPEATGVL
-719 DEAIAKGPR
+719 DEAAAKGTR
-728 GVRNA
+728 GVRSA
-733 ARTQVGTALRPEGKG
+733 AREQIGTALRPEGK
-748 PEGKKTP
+748 KTT